1 MSFFNARQSLKRVV
15 TQVSVVGVVTIG
27 AVALAHPA
35 QAASLDLS
43 TWGTFGDIK
52 ATATQAQLTNAVNP
66 ASGSGSD
73 DYDAALNPI
82 NRNISGSNPVFVPP
96 GVFEAF
102 FVLPSGALGPNVIE
116 GSVIQTVLDGVT
128 AGDKLSFNWN
138 FQTFDTV
145 NIDRAFVAINNV
157 INPIASNTATTL
169 TGSSPFSYT
178 FAGAGSYRVAI
189 GVVDVGNA
197 FSSSILTV
205 NNANLTA
212 VPTPALLPGLI
223 ALGLRM
229 RAKRRQPAD

>member
-1 MSFFNARQSLKRVV
+1 MSFFNARQSFKRIV

-35 QAASLDLS
+35 QSASLDLS

-66 ASGSGSD
+66 ASGFGSD

-82 NRNISGSNPVFVPP
+82 NRNISGSNPVYVPP
-96 GVFEAF
+96 GVFEAI
-102 FVLPSGALGPNVIE
+102 FVLPSGALGSNVIE
-116 GSVIQTVLDGVT
+116 GSVIQTVLDGVM
-128 AGDKLSFNWN
+128 AGDKLSFNWSL
-138 FQTFDTV
+138 QTFDT
-145 NIDRAFVAINNV
+145 DRAFVAINNV

-223 ALGLRM
+223 ALGLRV
-229 RAKRRQPAD
+229 RAKRRTAAA